1 MVKLITL
8 PALTTL
14 LLASKAIATWDD
26 CTQVS
31 YETLLSVKTDA
42 HPTLGPDGLYAT
54 TSDGQCVYV
63 DASAGSAFSLDYP
76 KEHAVVVSVAQEADV
91 SGIDFLASFDPLG
104 IKVRPGKPH
113 GSRSLGERATCGQVC
128 SSSLSGP
135 NRCTSCS
142 CKYDTT
148 VCAGQPPCIA
158 YYRCK

>member
-8 PALTTL
+8 PALAAILFSSQAT
-14 LLASKAIATWDD
+14 ASWDD
-26 CTQVS
+26 CTLVS

-54 TSDGQCVYV
+54 TSDSQCVYV
-63 DASAGSAFSLDYP
+63 DASAGSAFSQDYP

-104 IKVRPGKPH
+104 VKVCNSSISWPKP
-113 GSRSLGERATCGQVC
+113 
-128 SSSLSGP
+128 
-135 NRCTSCS
+135 CTSCS
-142 CKYDTT
+142 CKYDNT
-148 VCAGQPPCIA
+148 VCAGPPPCIA

>member
-8 PALTTL
+8 PAVAALIF
-14 LLASKAIATWDD
+14 SSQAIASWDD

-31 YETLLSVKTDA
+31 YETLLSVKTDT

-76 KEHAVVVSVAQEADV
+76 REHAVVVSVAREADV

-113 GSRSLGERATCGQVC
+113 GRDLEERATCGQVC
-128 SSSLSGP
+128 NSSISSP
-135 NRCTSCS
+135 KPCTSCS
-142 CKYDTT
+142 CKYDNT
-148 VCAGQPPCIA
+148 VCAGPPPCIA